1 MLRPKPKAQALKTK
15 IIRSNVKKILLIFAH
30 PAFQKSRVNA
40 RLIEALA
47 EMDGITFHDLYQAY
61 PEFDIDVAA
70 EQQLLIEHD
79 VIVFHH
85 PFFWYSTPA
94 LLKEWQD
101 LVLEHGWAYG
111 SQGNHLK
118 DKWFFN
124 IITTGGSEAAYSQQ
138 GYNFYTIRQLL
149 APIEQTARL
158 CKMVFL
164 PPYVVHG
171 THAITPEEIEAYREN
186 GQQLLA
192 MIRDENFDL
201 AAAGKL
207 QYLNDYLKRSDG

>member
-1 MLRPKPKAQALKTK
+1 M
-15 IIRSNVKKILLIFAH
+15 KKILIIFAH

-40 RLIEALA
+40 RLIEGLA
-47 EMDGITFHDLYQAY
+47 QMEGITFHDLYQAY
-61 PEFDIDVAA
+61 PEFDIDIAA
-70 EQQLLIEHD
+70 EQQLLTEHD

-111 SQGNHLK
+111 SQGNQLN

-124 IITTGGSEAAYSQQ
+124 IITTGGGAAAYSQQ

-171 THAITPEEIEAYREN
+171 THAITPEEIEAYREK
-186 GQQLLA
+186 GQRLLT
-192 MIRDENFDL
+192 MIRDGDFDL
-201 AAAGKL
+201 AAAMQL
-207 QYLNDYLKRSDG
+207 QYLNDYMKRSD

>member
-1 MLRPKPKAQALKTK
+1 M
-15 IIRSNVKKILLIFAH
+15 KKILLIFAH

-40 RLIEALA
+40 RLTEGLM
-47 EMDGITFHDLYQAY
+47 EMEGITFHDLYQAY

-70 EQQLLIEHD
+70 EQRLLSDHD

-111 SQGNHLK
+111 SQGNQLK

-124 IITTGGSEAAYSQQ
+124 IITTGGSAAAYSQQ
-138 GYNFYTIRQLL
+138 GYNFYTLRQLL
-149 APIEQTARL
+149 APIEQTAKL

-171 THAITPEEIEAYREN
+171 THAITPAEIEAFRDD
-186 GQQLLA
+186 GQRLLA
-192 MIRDENFDL
+192 MIRDEEFDL
-201 AAAGKL
+201 AAAVQL
-207 QYLNDYLKRSDG
+207 QYLNDYLKRSH

>member
-1 MLRPKPKAQALKTK
+1 M
-15 IIRSNVKKILLIFAH
+15 KKILLIFAH

-40 RLIEALA
+40 RLTEGLM
-47 EMDGITFHDLYQAY
+47 EMEGITFHDLYQAY

-70 EQQLLIEHD
+70 EQRLLSDHD

-111 SQGNHLK
+111 SQGNQLK

-124 IITTGGSEAAYSQQ
+124 IITTGGSAAAYSQQ
-138 GYNFYTIRQLL
+138 GYNFYTLRQLL
-149 APIEQTARL
+149 APIEQTAKL

-171 THAITPEEIEAYREN
+171 THAITPAEIAAFRDD
-186 GQQLLA
+186 GQRLLA
-192 MIRDENFDL
+192 MIRDEEFDL
-201 AAAGKL
+201 AAAVQL
-207 QYLNDYLKRSDG
+207 QYLNDYLKRSH